1 MATTI
6 WRGQSV
12 KLTIGQIQDATKAN
26 KHISK
31 YVFYNNTSEL
41 GGLSEYD
48 TASTNVVAETSV
60 NSEKNYTIT
69 SYLLYSHKFAGGTAY
84 ATSNKVDNVLTVHE
98 PLDETSLVKIAPVN
112 APMNGVHYQ
121 DWVWSNAETA
131 TFKIL
136 PTFTS
141 NLPYSKIGKF
151 ESDATNPA
159 APKGSTNAIG
169 PDDISQLNE
178 LAWSKTTGSSTD
190 LGEASQNI
198 TVYVKSTTHSAP
210 SERRING
217 KTATFVVRNAV
228 TALSGLDDKTLF
240 AGSSAVT
247 QSVTITPANPYSRD
261 LILVDDKGQ
270 DVSSK
275 SITSAGG
282 ATVSLSGQTITFNA
296 SNVGIGT
303 GKQTIKFK
311 VRSRQSN
318 AAVDTDFITF
328 TVNAVNNITKNI
340 VEGETISVPAG
351 IGTIN
356 TVEITQGSTAISASK
371 SGENVSITGLAV
383 DSDTS
388 WSITV
393 TNAAGAHITISG
405 KTTHLTDVSTS
416 INTGDYIIVGTDFI
430 GGLGATIS
438 SIATKPGKGTA
449 SITTDGKLKYEA
461 STANGPITAGTYA
474 IKVKGANGATRTI
487 NITVKDITATLS

>member
-1 MATTI
+1 MARTI

-12 KLTIGQIQDATKAN
+12 KLTIGQIQNATKA
-26 KHISK
+26 HISK
-31 YVFYNNTSEL
+31 YVFWSNTVDL
-41 GGLSEYD
+41 AGLAEYD
-48 TASTNVVAETSV
+48 TASTSVTAQAQV

-69 SYLLYSHKFAGGTAY
+69 SYLLYSHKFAGGTVY
-84 ATSNKVDNVLTVHE
+84 ATSNKVDNTLTVQE
-98 PLDETSLVKIAPVN
+98 PLDETSLVKIEPVN
-112 APMNGVHYQ
+112 NEIYHN
-121 DWVWSNAETA
+121 WVWSNAKSA
-131 TFKIL
+131 TFKIT

-141 NLPYSKIGKF
+141 KLPYSKIGKF

-159 APKGSTNAIG
+159 APKGSTNTIG

-178 LAWSKTTGSSTD
+178 LAWSRTTGSTTD
-190 LGEASQNI
+190 LGKASENI

-210 SERRING
+210 SEKRIDG

-228 TALSGLDDKTLF
+228 TALSGLADKTLY

-261 LILVDDKGQ
+261 LILVDDKDQ
-270 DVSSK
+270 DVSGN
-275 SITSAGG
+275 SITSADG

-303 GKQTIKFK
+303 DKQIIKFK

-328 TVNAVNNITKNI
+328 TVNAVNNITKTI
-340 VEGETISVPAG
+340 VEGETISVSPG
-351 IGTIN
+351 IGAIHTAS
-356 TVEITQGSTAISASK
+356 ITKGDTAISISK
-371 SGENVSITGLAV
+371 SGETLSITGLGV
-383 DSDTS
+383 DANTP

-393 TNAAGAHITISG
+393 TNAAGAHITVSG
-405 KTTHLTDVSTS
+405 TTTHLTDVSTS

-430 GGLGATIS
+430 GGLGQSIS
-438 SIATKPGKGTA
+438 QIITQPAKGTA
-449 SITTDGKLKYEA
+449 SIEGGKLKYEA

-474 IKVKGANGATRTI
+474 IKVKGINGATRTI
-487 NITVKDITATLS
+487 NITVSNITATLS

>member
-1 MATTI
+1 MQRTI

-31 YVFYNNTSEL
+31 YVFYGDAEL
-41 GGLSEYD
+41 AGLSEYD
-48 TASTNVVAETSV
+48 TASTTVVAQTSV

-84 ATSNKVDNVLTVHE
+84 ATSNKVDNVLTVQE
-98 PLDETSLVKIAPVN
+98 PLDETSLVKIEPVN
-112 APMNGVHYQ
+112 TDPYKN
-121 DWVWSNAETA
+121 WVWSNAESA

-141 NLPYSKIGKF
+141 KLPYSKIGKF

-159 APKGSTNAIG
+159 APKGFTNTIG

-210 SERRING
+210 EERRING

-228 TALSGLDDKTLF
+228 TALSGLADKTLY

-247 QSVTITPANPYSRD
+247 ASVTITPANPYSRN
-261 LILVDDKGQ
+261 LILVNDKGQ
-270 DVSSK
+270 DVSSN
-275 SITSAGG
+275 SITSADG

-303 GKQTIKFK
+303 DKQIIKFK

-318 AAVDTDFITF
+318 AAVDTEFITF
-328 TVNAVNNITKNI
+328 TVNAVNNITKTI
-340 VEGETISVPAG
+340 VEGETISVSPG
-351 IGTIN
+351 IGVIHTATI
-356 TVEITQGSTAISASK
+356 TKGDTAIKIST
-371 SGENVSITGLAV
+371 SGETLSITGLGV
-383 DSDTS
+383 DADTP

-393 TNAAGAHITISG
+393 TNAAGAHITVSG

-416 INTGDYIIVGTDFI
+416 INTGDYIIVGKTILADI
-430 GGLGATIS
+430 GDSITEIITKLPANQGKA
-438 SIATKPGKGTA
+438 SIAGGW
-449 SITTDGKLKYEA
+449 LKYEA

-474 IKVKGANGATRTI
+474 IKVKGANGATRTV
-487 NITVKDITATLS
+487 NITVSNITAELS

>member
-1 MATTI
+1 MARTI

-48 TASTNVVAETSV
+48 TASTSVVAETSV

-84 ATSNKVDNVLTVHE
+84 ATSNKVDNTLTVHE
-98 PLDETSLVKIAPVN
+98 PLDETSLVKIEPVN
-112 APMNGVHYQ
+112 TDPYKN
-121 DWVWSNAETA
+121 WVWSNAETA

-228 TALSGLDDKTLF
+228 TALSGLADKDLY

-318 AAVDTDFITF
+318 GAVDTDFITF
-328 TVNAVNNITKNI
+328 TVNAVNNITKTI

-356 TVEITQGSTAISASK
+356 TVSITQGSTAISASK

-383 DSDTS
+383 DADTP

-405 KTTHLTDVSTS
+405 TTTHLTDVSTS

-438 SIATKPGKGTA
+438 SIAIQPGKGTA

-461 STANGPITAGTYA
+461 STKDGAITAGTYA

>member
-1 MATTI
+1 MSDIII
-6 WRGQSV
+6 WRGQSANF
-12 KLTIGQIQDATKAN
+12 TIGTIQDATKA
-26 KHISK
+26 HISK
-31 YVFYNNTSEL
+31 YVFYGSGEL

-48 TASTNVVAETSV
+48 TASTSVEAQTSV

-84 ATSNKVDNVLTVHE
+84 ATSNKVDNTLTVQE
-98 PLDETSLVKIAPVN
+98 PLDETSLVKIEPVN
-112 APMNGVHYQ
+112 TGNHHN
-121 DWVWSNAETA
+121 WVWSNAGTA

-151 ESDATNPA
+151 ESDATDPTA
-159 APKGSTNAIG
+159 AKGSTNTIG

-178 LAWSKTTGSSTD
+178 LAWSRTTGSTTD
-190 LGEASQNI
+190 LGEPSQNI

-228 TALSGLDDKTLF
+228 TALSGLADKTLY

-247 QSVTITPANPYSRD
+247 ASVTITPANPYSRD

-303 GKQTIKFK
+303 DKQIIKFK
-311 VRSRQSN
+311 VRSRQSVS
-318 AAVDTDFITF
+318 AVDTDFITF
-328 TVNAVNNITKNI
+328 TVNAVNNITKTI
-340 VEGETISVPAG
+340 VEGETISVSPG
-351 IGTIN
+351 IGVIHTATI
-356 TVEITQGSTAISASK
+356 TKGDTAISISK
-371 SGENVSITGLAV
+371 SGETLSIRGLGV
-383 DSDTS
+383 DADTP

-393 TNAAGAHITISG
+393 TNAAGAHITVSG
-405 KTTHLTDVSTS
+405 TTTHLTDVSTS

-430 GGLGATIS
+430 GGLGASIS
-438 SIATKPGKGTA
+438 QIITEPSTGKA
-449 SITTDGKLKYEA
+449 SLEGGKLTYEA
-461 STANGPITAGTYA
+461 STAHSPITAGTYA
-474 IKVKGANGATRTI
+474 IKVKGINVATRTV